1 MIICVNR
8 SESVY
13 NYNQDIKQNVPH
25 HNSLVELFTKAYKSQ
40 LTRGITAKLY
50 KSITNLNSHSTKYIM
65 DKWEKEAG
73 ITITEEEWECICTSQ
88 WRSTKS
94 HTWKEF
100 CWKSVTRFFITPQQS
115 AHFSQGNSCCWRN
128 CGCQIAHHFHV
139 FWDCHVLQKYWYD
152 VNNAIKHIFHTNI
165 PLDFKTMFLGYK
177 TQAMQTLD
185 GYLWYILLAAAKKS
199 Y

>member
-1 MIICVNR
+1 
-8 SESVY
+8 
-13 NYNQDIKQNVPH
+13 
-25 HNSLVELFTKAYKSQ
+25 
-40 LTRGITAKLY
+40 
-50 KSITNLNSHSTKYIM
+50 M

-73 ITITEEEWECICTSQ
+73 ITITEEEWKCICTSQ
-88 WRSTKS
+88 WRSTNS

-139 FWDCHVLQKYWYD
+139 FWDCHILQKYWYD

-185 GYLWYILLAAAKKS
+185 GYLWNLFLAAAKKAITKKCGVQKEPNVQDWAHIVMGIYKMEKITFFLKRS
-199 Y
+199 FC